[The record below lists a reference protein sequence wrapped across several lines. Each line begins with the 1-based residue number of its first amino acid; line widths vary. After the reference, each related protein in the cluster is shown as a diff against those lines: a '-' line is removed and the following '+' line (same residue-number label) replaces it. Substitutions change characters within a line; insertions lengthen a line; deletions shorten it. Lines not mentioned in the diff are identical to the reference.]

1 VVQGS
6 RVPGHAF
13 CFGLSVFLLFT
24 SSSARLFSLGSFCF
38 CFRRELL
45 DIPRLLGALVWSLK
59 SPALVFLVLVL
70 VFEVQQ
76 DSRILFSLG
85 CGFSSKC
92 PEVFWFHPAEFG
104 QMDLVLLLNT
114 SFLLF
119 TVISSLVSIG
129 GLGGCGGGWY
139 YCLLSCVLVRC
150 QVYAVRFGRFSRRCC
165 MFECVRRLMVLL
177 YCYLGIFDVSGS
189 CISLWSLL
197 SLVLSSWT
205 CTEPD
210 GITVWCC
217 MHF

>member
-1 VVQGS
+1 MLFVLVLAFS
-6 RVPGHAF
+6 FCLHRRRRV
-13 CFGLSVFLLFT
+13 CFLSGLSVSVFGGSCWTYPDFWERSCGR
-24 SSSARLFSLGSFCF
+24 SSRRLWFFWFWFWFSRFNRTRGFYFPSAVASH
-38 CFRRELL
+38 
-45 DIPRLLGALVWSLK
+45 
-59 SPALVFLVLVL
+59 
-70 VFEVQQ
+70 Q
-76 DSRILFSLG
+76 
-85 CGFSSKC
+85 KC

-104 QMDLVLLLNT
+104 QIDLVLLLNT

-119 TVISSLVSIG
+119 TVISSLVGIG